1 MPMSQSRYLH
11 MIRRI
16 SFFAVISYAVDYSFQ
31 LVDMF
36 WVAQL
41 GAAAPTAI
49 MLVSVIA
56 FAVFALNEIIGV
68 STVPL
73 ISQAVGRGDDART
86 GAMIVNFLAVKATTG
101 LVMVALFGV
110 AVAMTVTL
118 QELEG
123 ELRQMT
129 LDYAWVLWPSLILLP
144 VYTTVMT
151 VLRTV
156 GSEIAAAVISILIL
170 LVNAIVTPV
179 LIFGYEGVVGV
190 TIPALGIAGAAWAT
204 VLSQVV
210 ALFVSFAVLLWKRPE
225 YSLFDV
231 SGLRWWPDLYR
242 KMMLIGLPIG
252 VMMGVYSVENLLLAQ
267 LLLDYPVA
275 VSDGFGIGTRIF
287 GFIFVINV
295 GITVGVGI
303 GTGRIIGMNAAPQET
318 VSLIRHST
326 RRLSLALFILGV
338 IIWASSYVWLA
349 PVLSAFT
356 IHAATAN
363 TAFTYIQ
370 FMLMANCLFMA
381 TYALNGVFEGAGIT
395 WPILVAGAISYVAI
409 EFPLLYL
416 LHLHMPGNLPVLWGV
431 ICFAAA
437 VGLGL
442 TLLFFRRQIWAT
454 PLSTTRSWL

>member
-1 MPMSQSRYLH
+1 MMPMSQSRYLH
-11 MIRRI
+11 MVRRI
-16 SFFAVISYAVDYSFQ
+16 SLFAVISYAVDYSFQ

-56 FAVFALNEIIGV
+56 FAVFALNEIVGV

-73 ISQAVGRGDDART
+73 VSQAVGRGDDAQT
-86 GAMIVNFLAVKATTG
+86 GTLIVNFLGVKAAMG

-110 AVAMTVTL
+110 GVAMTVTL
-118 QELEG
+118 QDLQG

-129 LDYAWVLWPSLILLP
+129 LDYAVVLWPSLILLP

-151 VLRTV
+151 VLRTI
-156 GSEIAAAVISILIL
+156 GSEISAAIISVGIL
-170 LVNAIVTPV
+170 LVNAIVTPM
-179 LIFGYEGVVGV
+179 LIFGYAGVAGL

-204 VLSQVV
+204 VLSQLV
-210 ALFVSFAVLLWKRPE
+210 ALLVSFAVLLRKRPE
-225 YSLFDV
+225 YRLFDV

-242 KMMLIGLPIG
+242 KVMVIGLPIG
-252 VMMGVYSVENLLLAQ
+252 VMMGVYSLENLLLAK

-287 GFIFVINV
+287 GFMFVVNV

-303 GTGRIIGMNAAPQET
+303 GTGRVIGMSAAPQEMVT
-318 VSLIRHST
+318 LIRHST
-326 RRLSLALFILGV
+326 HRLSLGLFVLGL
-338 IIWASSYVWLA
+338 IIWASAYVWLA

-356 IHAATAN
+356 THATTAN
-363 TAFTYIQ
+363 TAYSYIQ

-395 WPILVAGAISYVAI
+395 WPILVAGAVSYVAI

-416 LHLHMPGNLPVLWGV
+416 LHQYMPGNLPVLWGA

-442 TLLFFRRQIWAT
+442 TLLLFRRQVWAS
-454 PLSTTRSWL
+454 PLSSKF